1 MALRVEGGR
10 RYGAMNAAARG
21 ISEMVLG
28 CLGTVRRVGREEKER
43 EREREKERTRT
54 GRRNDER
61 GSERGERILLFEG
74 CPGSSGLL
82 RGVLHYLWPP
92 SIIVRRAQ
100 DGVANTPL
108 IAI

>member
-21 ISEMVLG
+21 ISEMALG
-28 CLGTVRRVGREEKER
+28 WSGMVEGRQSWRKIER
-43 EREREKERTRT
+43 EA
-54 GRRNDER
+54 
-61 GSERGERILLFEG
+61 RILLFEG

-92 SIIVRRAQ
+92 SIIVRQVGPSR
-100 DGVANTPL
+100 TPH
-108 IAI
+108 

>member
-21 ISEMVLG
+21 ISEMALG
-28 CLGTVRRVGREEKER
+28 WSGMAEGRQPRRKIDREA
-43 EREREKERTRT
+43 
-54 GRRNDER
+54 
-61 GSERGERILLFEG
+61 RILLFEG

-92 SIIVRRAQ
+92 SIIVQQVGPSR
-100 DGVANTPL
+100 TPH
-108 IAI
+108 